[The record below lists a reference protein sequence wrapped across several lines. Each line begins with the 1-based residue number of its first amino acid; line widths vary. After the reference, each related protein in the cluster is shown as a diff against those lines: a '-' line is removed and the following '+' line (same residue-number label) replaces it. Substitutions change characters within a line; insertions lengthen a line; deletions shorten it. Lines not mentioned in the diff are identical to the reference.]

1 MIPSFDYK
9 TPKTLEEACALLWE
23 LRERA
28 KIVAGGTDLVIGLRS
43 GDLRPGCL
51 IDISRIE
58 DLRRIVEE
66 NGRISIGA
74 GVTHAEIASS
84 PIIRRYG
91 KVLSEAASWIGSP
104 QIRNLGTLGGNIVN
118 ASPAADTVP
127 PLMTLNAAG
136 RILSSEGEKEVPLD
150 QLFKG
155 PYETNLK
162 PHEILA
168 QVNFPKLPA
177 AAKSSFIR
185 LARRE
190 AMAIAR
196 MSVAVILQMERGRIE
211 GIRISAGSITPIP
224 QRMSEAEAL
233 LKGNGPD
240 EERLRLAAHQVSEA
254 MIRTSGI
261 RPTTSYKKPVLE
273 ALFIRAVKKAVVDS
287 I

>member
-211 GIRISAGSITPIP
+211 DIRISAGSITPIP